1 MHTGGSSLCDAP
13 PRRPV
18 PSPKA
23 KDSRLCQPPIETIA
37 VVAEQPSQPTIR
49 YNAIADT
56 EASTHRSGH
65 AATARSTRDTSWA
78 WPPRTARRPDEHS
91 AARRSRPQPASET
104 APPPRDPAHGH
115 ATPRGKP
122 HPASPWERR
131 LVHGRSRA
139 RAAKTF
145 PRGTGGTLRKTQ
157 AHPRF
162 AFSLALPLSRRS
174 HPPRKAR
181 KGGRAPTQGG
191 RQPWER
197 ASTRGRTRQ
206 SSRT

>member
-1 MHTGGSSLCDAP
+1 MG
-13 PRRPV
+13 
-18 PSPKA
+18 
-23 KDSRLCQPPIETIA
+23 QPPDETIN
-37 VVAEQPSQPTIR
+37 VVAEQPSQPATGHNGAT
-49 YNAIADT
+49 NA
-56 EASTHRSGH
+56 EASTRHGRHATTSRSAPG
-65 AATARSTRDTSWA
+65 ASRA